1 MLLTI
6 MSAESLSKLRKRRAV
21 VRRSITCLSNGLRDL
36 EATPDRDGVMDR
48 AQQSIIKIGS
58 LEKEFKTI
66 HLEIVDLIDDGDTA
80 VHEKEQETLDKLDE
94 DVASITIRLQQLVA
108 KCGSSATSGALK
120 SSSRKLS
127 RLERSLIAVNEAL
140 ALIPVDHDD
149 VPLLEQYSERLLDY
163 KRDLAT
169 IYDDLAT
176 HDLNDD
182 DALLVLH
189 AKLERLQFECSHRVK
204 TLLRTHSSRSTSR
217 STSASTADNKGVRL
231 PKLDVPTFNG
241 DVQHWTTF
249 WEQFAISVHDRTSL
263 SNAEKLVY
271 LQQAIKSGSAKSAIE
286 GLSRS
291 GDNYDE
297 AIACLKSRYNRPRL
311 IHRAHVQRIMDAQ
324 PLKDGSGKELRRLHE
339 TLQQHLRALKA
350 MKCEPD
356 SSFVTSVIELK
367 LDSETMFEWQKHSQD
382 KTEVVPHYQDILD
395 FIDLRAQA
403 SETIPPKKQ
412 VKTDPPYMRKPV
424 HGKHIT
430 SLAANAGSDSYRTQC
445 VLCTSEQHPLY
456 ICPKFKSLSHEDK
469 HAVLKRNNL
478 CVNCLGRHFI
488 KQCRSLQ
495 RCKHC
500 QRSHHTLLHIEPP
513 TNTIPTTAGSNAAPG
528 NGTPEVP
535 SHAAIKLKSSSLL
548 MTCRVIVTSPQG
560 HSVEARA
567 LLDSASSASFV
578 SERLVQSLHLP
589 RAHQSIRVTG
599 IAGSFPKSPIQSIAT
614 FQVSATHCQG
624 RKFNLTAIVVPKV
637 TCDLPITPIPFDLTW
652 KSHFRHTSCRSHF
665 WATWTYRHFARG
677 RYLY

>member
-1 MLLTI
+1 
-6 MSAESLSKLRKRRAV
+6 MSAAESLSKLRKRRAV
-21 VRRSITCLSNGLRDL
+21 VRRSSTCLSNGLRDL
-36 EATPDRDGVMDR
+36 EATPDSMDR

-66 HLEIVDLIDDGDTA
+66 HLEIVDLIDDKDTA
-80 VHEKEQETLDKLDE
+80 AHEKEQETLDKLDD

-127 RLERSLIAVNEAL
+127 RLERSLNAVNEAL
-140 ALIPVDHDD
+140 ALIPDD
-149 VPLLEQYSERLLDY
+149 VPLLEQYSEQLLDY

-169 IYDDLAT
+169 IYDDLAA

-182 DALLVLH
+182 DAHLVLH
-189 AKLERLQFECSHRVK
+189 AKLERLQFDCSHRVK

-241 DVQHWTTF
+241 DVQHWKTF
-249 WEQFAISVHDRTSL
+249 WEQFAISVHDRSSL

-271 LQQAIKSGSAKSAIE
+271 LQQAIKGGSAKS
-286 GLSRS
+286 
-291 GDNYDE
+291 DNYDE

-339 TLQQHLRALKA
+339 TLQQHLRTLKA

-356 SSFVTSVIELK
+356 SSFITSVTELK

-382 KTEVVPHYQDILD
+382 KTEVYQDILD

-430 SLAANAGSDSYRTQC
+430 SLAANAGSDSYRSQC

-469 HAVLKRNNL
+469 
-478 CVNCLGRHFI
+478 
-488 KQCRSLQ
+488 
-495 RCKHC
+495 
-500 QRSHHTLLHIEPP
+500 
-513 TNTIPTTAGSNAAPG
+513 
-528 NGTPEVP
+528 
-535 SHAAIKLKSSSLL
+535 
-548 MTCRVIVTSPQG
+548 TSM
-560 HSVEARA
+560 
-567 LLDSASSASFV
+567 LF
-578 SERLVQSLHLP
+578 
-589 RAHQSIRVTG
+589 
-599 IAGSFPKSPIQSIAT
+599 
-614 FQVSATHCQG
+614 
-624 RKFNLTAIVVPKV
+624 
-637 TCDLPITPIPFDLTW
+637 
-652 KSHFRHTSCRSHF
+652 
-665 WATWTYRHFARG
+665 
-677 RYLY
+677 